1 MLYSHKGGELAI
13 EYLTQNIHLKHLT
26 PAEIECLDKLS
37 KLLRQHY
44 NYLIWCLDL
53 YYKAEGKLMPLGMLL
68 QAETNSKYYLGGGF
82 YLARQARTN
91 FYTSFLKN
99 NKPIKQTNKPMS
111 ITFKPKIQGNRIT
124 MQATK
129 YSPPITFEA
138 DLICDCKDIKTVTIS
153 IRSRKMGYWKAAIT
167 YEQTST
173 ENPPICSYDGL
184 VCAGLDFGIENF
196 ATICTSNGKS
206 LIVDGRRL
214 KSIVHCYIKNGK
226 SAAAS
231 IRYNNRTFDY
241 INKSVS
247 VIVGFCIKNDVKAV
261 VLGEGV
267 INGAFRVQ
275 QQNKFLNLF
284 CFSQFQKNLIQ
295 KLKMNGIATYLV
307 NEAYTSA
314 ASFLDNDCMPM
325 YTTRTKPNFSGKRT
339 CRGLYVSSNGTK
351 INADING
358 SLNILRKSRIVDL
371 TELQRNPSLIEHPK
385 RVDPLNQ

>member
-1 MLYSHKGGELAI
+1 
-13 EYLTQNIHLKHLT
+13 
-26 PAEIECLDKLS
+26 
-37 KLLRQHY
+37 
-44 NYLIWCLDL
+44 
-53 YYKAEGKLMPLGMLL
+53 MPLGMLL
-68 QAETNSKYYLGGGF
+68 HAETSSKHYLGSGF

-99 NKPIKQTNKPMS
+99 NKPIKQTGKPMS
-111 ITFKPKIQGNRIT
+111 ITFKPKVQGNRIT
-124 MQATK
+124 MPATK
-129 YSPPITFEA
+129 FSPPITFEA
-138 DLICDCKDIKTVTIS
+138 ELICDRKDIKTVTIYTHN
-153 IRSRKMGYWKAAIT
+153 RRMGYWRAAIA
-167 YEQTST
+167 YEQPST
-173 ENPPICSYDGL
+173 ENPPIHSYNGL

-214 KSIVHCYIKNGK
+214 KSIVHCYIKNGR
-226 SAAAS
+226 SVAAS
-231 IRYNNRTFDY
+231 IRYTNRTIDY

-247 VIVGFCIKNDVKAV
+247 VIVEFCIKNDVKAV

-295 KLKMNGIATYLV
+295 KLRMNGIATYGV

-314 ASFLDNDCMPM
+314 ASFLDNDSMPTH
-325 YTTRTKPNFSGKRT
+325 TTRTKPNFSGKRKR
-339 CRGLYVSSNGTK
+339 RGLYVSSNGTK

-371 TELQRNPSLIEHPK
+371 TELQQNPSLIEHPK
-385 RVDPLNQ
+385 RVDPLDP